1 MANDAAGARG
11 TGKGPGGTSGGYG
24 EFFLGLILAVA
35 GGYLLLNQVQVT
47 SGGWYLWGMNAFGL
61 SLVPFLLGVG
71 LLFYDGKSKPGW
83 LLLIAG
89 AVVIFAGIL
98 THLDIDFR
106 TTSLYNTLL
115 MLVMLVAGLGL
126 LAKSLK
132 AHGGG

>member
-1 MANDAAGARG
+1 MTSAAQGPEAAGR
-11 TGKGPGGTSGGYG
+11 GPGGTSGGYG
-24 EFFLGLILAVA
+24 QFFLGLILAVA

-61 SLVPFLLGVG
+61 SLVPFLAGVG
-71 LLFYDGKSKPGW
+71 LLFFDGSSKPGW

-98 THLDIDFR
+98 THLDIYFR

-115 MLVMLVAGLGL
+115 MLVMLVGGLGL
-126 LAKSLK
+126 LARSLK
-132 AHGGG
+132 AHGGS